1 MTSAS
6 GSFSSRFPLSVMVF
20 KLNLITIN
28 LVQEEVHSPT
38 FCGCIM
44 MCRHI
49 PFKTRCV
56 RTTRMSPP
64 WLLRRLANVSPFF
77 NSLSNRLRI
86 TNYYLR
92 SVTSSLL
99 IFTRFI
105 QGNTTFFCIA
115 STNLDVIR
123 NLQHLHMNKKFYT
136 YKTWSVTHHCNSK
149 YQKSSQYL
157 KE

>member
-105 QGNTTFFCIA
+105 QGNTTFFLYC
-115 STNLDVIR
+115 L
-123 NLQHLHMNKKFYT
+123 NKS
-136 YKTWSVTHHCNSK
+136 WCNQEFTTLA
-149 YQKSSQYL
+149 Y
-157 KE
+157 E